1 MPKKIDWDSIRQD
14 FIESDLT
21 YAALAQRHGVSR
33 QSVEKRGSDE
43 GWQALRQAF
52 QRQHSMI
59 VEIQQDN
66 EKFDLDDLLKKAIAL
81 SFQQLEVSQPR
92 SFEGAAES
100 ICKLAEVY
108 LRLNPPKP
116 HDVAG
121 IVDMILDLRLDPI
134 EVMKQFKARAFEIG

>member
-21 YAALAQRHGVSR
+21 YTALAQRHGVSR

-43 GWQALRQAF
+43 GWQVLRQSLK
-52 QRQHSMI
+52 RQESM
-59 VEIQQDN
+59 VAQEVQQDSEFN
-66 EKFDLDDLLKKAIAL
+66 LDNVLKKAIAL
-81 SFQQLEVSQPR
+81 SFEQLQTAQPR
-92 SFEGAAES
+92 SFEGTAES

-121 IVDMILDLRLDPI
+121 IVDMILDLRLDPV
-134 EVMKQFKARAFEIG
+134 EVLKQFKARALELG